1 MEVPM
6 DVEKEKTLIDTQM
19 VLMDNTDQMDFTLE
33 AWDTKPFVSY
43 GFKPTSVDG
52 KQGNVTVRFT
62 KNDSLYRK

>member
-1 MEVPM
+1 
-6 DVEKEKTLIDTQM
+6 M